1 MIKKD
6 LMMEIES
13 SSSSFENKASFDSEI
28 CIIEPFYGGSHKQLI
43 DLITNEFNIL
53 NIKFDLFTM
62 TAKKWHWR
70 ARCSALYFSQ
80 VIPKKSNK
88 YR

>member
-1 MIKKD
+1 MLAQKNNHGKQTLND
-6 LMMEIES
+6 CTTLS
-13 SSSSFENKASFDSEI
+13 SKEI

-43 DLITNEFNIL
+43 DLLLSELDRL
-53 NIKFDLFTM
+53 NIKYDLFTM

-80 VIPKKSNK
+80 IIPKPPHK
-88 YR
+88 YK